1 MHQEGIVVWID
12 LQMDFVLDTT
22 CQTGQ
27 CDVMLCRW
35 EHLTVRHTIEENLT
49 KQGAK

>member
-1 MHQEGIVVWID
+1 MHQEGVVVRID
-12 LQMDFVLDTT
+12 FQMDLVLDAT

-35 EHLTVRHTIEENLT
+35 EHLAVRHTIEENLT
-49 KQGAK
+49 I